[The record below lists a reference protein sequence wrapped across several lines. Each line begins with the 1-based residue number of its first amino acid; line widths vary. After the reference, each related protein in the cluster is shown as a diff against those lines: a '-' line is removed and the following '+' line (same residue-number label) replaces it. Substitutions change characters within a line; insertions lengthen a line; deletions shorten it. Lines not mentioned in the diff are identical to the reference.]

1 MGKMGKTKKGGTY
14 KKRIYRKR
22 VNRRR
27 THRKQTGGEDGE
39 KEANITNIVF
49 SQYPPTKVD
58 LTQQQMDGAFTKQK
72 QITIYAVEIKYHN
85 ATGWNVHTDDDDLK
99 NINRQ
104 FSEIFNTYDS
114 STKSLTEGHI
124 WTKEG
129 KFLGNRLIVEPYYD
143 NQSGDISNL
152 VALNFYHTDKD
163 GIKTLIRNV
172 TDDQGKTTDKPHSYP
187 LKPNT
192 ILEFY
197 HVKPGENRLTLTQIK
212 ITYERPPRPLGQD

>member
-1 MGKMGKTKKGGTY
+1 MRKMGGKLGGKLGGKMGKTKKGGTY

-27 THRKQTGGEDGE
+27 TYRKQTGGEE
-39 KEANITNIVF
+39 NITGIVS
-49 SQYPPTKVD
+49 SQYPPTIRD
-58 LTQQQMDGAFTKQK
+58 LTQQQMDAAFPKHK
-72 QITIYAVEIKYHN
+72 QITIYAVAIKYPN
-85 ATGWNVHTDDDDLK
+85 VTGWNVHTDEDDLNK
-99 NINRQ
+99 IDRQ

-114 STKSLTEGHI
+114 TNSLTEGHI

-143 NQSGDISNL
+143 DDESGDISNL
-152 VALNFYHTDKD
+152 VALNFYHTD
-163 GIKTLIRNV
+163 
-172 TDDQGKTTDKPHSYP
+172 DQGNIGKPHSYP

-212 ITYERPPRPLGQD
+212 ITYEQPPRRTSV